1 MEYHDQLDKAQEEL
15 KAGLKQKA
23 ADRLKNVIN
32 VFPDE
37 MGARHLLA
45 ELYYDAGFLDMAGR
59 YWYLSEPVNDD
70 RIIQSIEAYNKTIN
84 YSPLQAL
91 KDIKYR
97 GDKSGLPEY
106 AAMRL
111 QQLENS
117 AAAMGYN
124 RPTFTSKKHIKPT
137 RKMKNK
143 LYIKLQSYIF
153 KLIIVFLFI
162 SLVVGVVTICILLF
176 NLIKR

>member
-1 MEYHDQLDKAQEEL
+1 
-15 KAGLKQKA
+15 
-23 ADRLKNVIN
+23 
-32 VFPDE
+32 

-59 YWYLSEPVNDD
+59 YWYLSEPVSDEI
-70 RIIQSIEAYNKTIN
+70 RLSIETYNKTIH

-97 GDKSGLPEY
+97 GDKSGLPKY

-111 QQLENS
+111 QQLESS
-117 AAAMGYN
+117 ATAMGHN
-124 RPTFTSKKHIKPT
+124 RPTLKSRKHIKPI
-137 RKMKNK
+137 RKMRNK
-143 LYIKLQSYIF
+143 LHIKLQSYIF
-153 KLIIVFLFI
+153 KLIVVFLFI
-162 SLVVGVVTICILLF
+162 SLVVGVITICILLF